1 MASLTCSGSEWSL
14 EECSWTAP
22 DEACL
27 SHAGDAVVYCSSAGA
42 SVPQG
47 AVRLISSDGSP
58 SINGAGR
65 PEVYVNGAWRPIC
78 SSGISSGA
86 SAVICKSMGFSGAV
100 GAAAKCSTPDAC
112 GDAAPGVSELACSG
126 QESGV
131 LTCPHEAGDDVF
143 CAPSESVVVSC
154 TGNGDTQ
161 GSGHDGLEKQ
171 SWSQN
176 YPLFQWPT
184 STQTWNRSSLPW
196 ERRVGTRHA
205 GPVGQGSC
213 SPASAW
219 QVSLRPFCNGMSCSN
234 SP

>member
-100 GAAAKCSTPDAC
+100 GSAAKCSTPDAC
-112 GDAAPGVSELACSG
+112 GDVAPGLSELACSG

-143 CAPSESVVVSC
+143 CAPSESVVVAC
-154 TGNGDTQ
+154 AGNGATQ
-161 GSGHDGLEKQ
+161 GRLAKEAAPQ
-171 SWSQN
+171 
-176 YPLFQWPT
+176 PT
-184 STQTWNRSSLPW
+184 HSK
-196 ERRVGTRHA
+196 
-205 GPVGQGSC
+205 
-213 SPASAW
+213 
-219 QVSLRPFCNGMSCSN
+219 
-234 SP
+234 